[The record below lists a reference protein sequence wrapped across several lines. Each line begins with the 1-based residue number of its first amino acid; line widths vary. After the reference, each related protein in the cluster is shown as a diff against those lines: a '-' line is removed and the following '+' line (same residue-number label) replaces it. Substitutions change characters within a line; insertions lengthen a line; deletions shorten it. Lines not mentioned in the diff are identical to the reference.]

1 MEQGAIRDPGL
12 SAAAQRVAWRLRRP
26 SLAPVQ
32 IALVAAGADGAVL
45 LLSVWFALF
54 AAVPDFDGWTGLW
67 QAVIVAG
74 WAVPVT
80 AVLGGYRL
88 AWLMAVWRGL
98 AAAFLGL
105 AVGVAVL
112 ALSGMPAVPALVWTP
127 VWAAGALAALRLGV
141 AGLVRWIVAQG
152 LTERR
157 AVLVGGGDEAR
168 RLLSGLAGHPG
179 ADIRICA
186 IFDDRGGDRAP
197 DVVLDVPKIGR
208 IADLVAFCRD
218 AEIDLIIV
226 TLPPAAEARIAHILG
241 ILKVLPVPVHLSAF
255 SRDFSFRD
263 GPDGLSALL
272 PASFRPERRVVKR
285 AFDLVVG
292 SVLLAVLAPVMVL
305 VALAVKLDSAGPVF
319 FRQDRHGFNDRPV
332 RVWKF
337 RSMYADATDA
347 RAERVVVK
355 GDPRVTRVGR
365 VLRRTSLDELPQLF
379 NVLAGTLSLVGPR
392 PHAVAA
398 RSSRSVAFDRIVDG
412 YSARHRLPPGITGWA
427 QVNGW
432 RGEVDDADSLRAR
445 FAHDLYYIENW
456 SLWFDIAILLRT
468 PLSLLDTRR
477 AY

>member
-1 MEQGAIRDPGL
+1 MDQGLEPGL
-12 SAAAQRVAWRLRRP
+12 DRGLSDAARQVAWRLRRP

-32 IALVAAGADGAVL
+32 IALAAAAAEGAVL
-45 LLSVWFALF
+45 VLSLWFAQY
-54 AAVPDFDGWTGLW
+54 AAMSGFDGWSGLW
-67 QAVIVAG
+67 RAVLVAG

-80 AVLGGYRL
+80 AVFGGYRL
-88 AWLMAVWRGL
+88 AWLLSVWRGL
-98 AAAFLGL
+98 VAALAGLGAGL
-105 AVGVAVL
+105 AVL
-112 ALSGMPAVPALVWTP
+112 ALSGLSG
-127 VWAAGALAALRLGV
+127 AGAPTVVVCVLAALRLGLAAV
-141 AGLVRWIVAQG
+141 ARWIVAQG

-168 RLLSGLAGHPG
+168 RLVLGLAGQPG

-197 DVVLDVPKIGR
+197 DLVLDVPKIGR
-208 IADLVAFCRD
+208 IADLVTFCRT

-226 TLPPAAEARIAHILG
+226 TLPPTAETRIGHILG
-241 ILKVLPVPVHLSAF
+241 LLKVLPVPVHLSAF

-292 SVLLAVLAPVMVL
+292 TALLVVLAPTMAL

-337 RSMYADATDA
+337 RSMHADATDA

-365 VLRRTSLDELPQLF
+365 VLRKTSLDELPQLF

-398 RSSRSVAFDRIVDG
+398 RSSRAEAFDRIVDG

-432 RGEVDDADSLRAR
+432 RGEVDDAESLRAR
-445 FAHDLYYIENW
+445 FAHDLFYIENW

-468 PLSLLDTRR
+468 PLSLFDTRR

>member
-1 MEQGAIRDPGL
+1 MDERLDQGSASDRGL
-12 SAAAQRVAWRLRRP
+12 SDAARRVAWRLRRP

-32 IALVAAGADGAVL
+32 IALAAALVEAAVL
-45 LLSVWFALF
+45 VLSVWFAQY
-54 AAVPDFDGWTGLW
+54 AVEPGFDGWTGLW
-67 QAVIVAG
+67 RALVVVG

-80 AVLGGYRL
+80 AVVGGYRL
-88 AWLMAVWRGL
+88 GWLLSVWRGL
-98 AAAFLGL
+98 AAALAGLG
-105 AVGVAVL
+105 AGVAVL
-112 ALSGMPAVPALVWTP
+112 VLAGVPG
-127 VWAAGALAALRLGV
+127 AGALLVAGCVLAALRLGL
-141 AGLVRWIVAQG
+141 AALARWVVVQG

-168 RLLSGLAGHPG
+168 RLVLGLAGQPG

-186 IFDDRGGDRAP
+186 IFDDRSGDRAP
-197 DVVLDVPKIGR
+197 DMVLDVPKIGR
-208 IADLVAFCRD
+208 IADLVAFCRE
-218 AEIDLIIV
+218 AEVDLIIV
-226 TLPPAAEARIAHILG
+226 TLSPTAEARIEHILG

-255 SRDFSFRD
+255 SRDFRFRD

-292 SVLLAVLAPVMVL
+292 SALLVALAPVMML
-305 VALAVKLDSAGPVF
+305 VAVAVKLDSRGPVF

-365 VLRRTSLDELPQLF
+365 VLRKTSLDELPQLF
-379 NVLAGTLSLVGPR
+379 NVLGGTLSLVGPR

-398 RSSRSVAFDRIVDG
+398 RSSRAEAFERIVDG

-432 RGEVDDADSLRAR
+432 RGEVDDAESLRAR
-445 FAHDLYYIENW
+445 FAHDLFYIENW

-468 PLSLLDTRR
+468 PVSLLDTRR